1 MTNFTKNM
9 MIAVVALMV
18 APGVAGFISSHR
30 CSAIEGLPALSR
42 TNKHQRLAFECNDSG
57 EIVTR

>member
-9 MIAVVALMV
+9 MIAVVALV

-30 CSAIEGLPALSR
+30 CSAIEGWPALPW
-42 TNKHQRLAFECNDSG
+42 TNKHRPLAVECNDSG
-57 EIVTR
+57 DRH

>member
-9 MIAVVALMV
+9 MIAVGALMV

-30 CSAIEGLPALSR
+30 CSAIGGWPALPR
-42 TNKHQRLAFECNDSG
+42 TNKHRPLAVECNDSG
-57 EIVTR
+57 DRH